1 MDGLEEDV
9 KDQGMPVAE
18 TCLSSVKVWSKSRE
32 LCWKSVQDSGWSE
45 RSCWRIQESMAGL
58 EEVVVNNCKADQRIG
73 LKRAVCDFLRWP
85 GRSLCV

>member
-18 TCLSSVKVWSKSRE
+18 TLSSVKVWQKSRE
-32 LCWKSVQDSGWSE
+32 LCWKSVQDRGWSE

-58 EEVVVNNCKADQRIG
+58 EEVVVDKADQRIG
-73 LKRAVCDFLRWP
+73 LKRAVCDGQGAVFVLECR
-85 GRSLCV
+85 RLV